1 MTVYK
6 PIKQEAD
13 ATAQL
18 AAALAKGDKAAAD
31 KLATAS
37 SDDTKGNRKVP
48 SVLLT
53 PQLITKDNVKT
64 VIDEG
69 QVKAS
74 EVCVRRQHQPH
85 AGRSASSGS
94 RRLPRMRGRGIPVA
108 HPRYQEEWWSTEPIL
123 QLRGVDKHFGP
134 VQVLHGVDF
143 DGTGR

>member
-74 EVCVRRQHQPH
+74 EVCVAATQ
-85 AGRSASSGS
+85 SACGQ
-94 RRLPRMRGRGIPVA
+94 LGI
-108 HPRYQEEWWSTEPIL
+108 Q
-123 QLRGVDKHFGP
+123 
-134 VQVLHGVDF
+134 
-143 DGTGR
+143 